1 MSNDTQN
8 PWMTAREAAKVLRV
22 TERMIGHYAND
33 EKIRTY
39 REGRRVWYSREDVE
53 KLAQALKTPLRAM
66 QITAQDVNAEMIG
79 YVRKREETDRQFLE
93 TQRELQEAQ
102 QAMLDT
108 QSGLTQGQ
116 REMLERLERIE
127 QQVKRG
133 PTWQQVATIAVV
145 ALAIVVIAFL
155 VIRAAG
161 V

>member
-1 MSNDTQN
+1 MSDDIQN
-8 PWMTAREAAKVLRV
+8 QWMTAREAAKILRV

-66 QITAQDVNAEMIG
+66 QITTQDVNAEMIG
-79 YVRKREETDRQFLE
+79 YVRKREEIDRQITE
-93 TQRELQEAQ
+93 AQRGLQEGQ
-102 QAMLDT
+102 QE
-108 QSGLTQGQ
+108 LTQGQ

-133 PTWQQVATIAVV
+133 RTWQQAALIALV
-145 ALAIVVIAFL
+145 ALAIVVILFL

>member
-1 MSNDTQN
+1 
-8 PWMTAREAAKVLRV
+8 MTAREAAKILRV

-53 KLAQALKTPLRAM
+53 KLAQTLKTPLRAM

-79 YVRKREETDRQFLE
+79 YVRKREEIDQQFLE
-93 TQRELQEAQ
+93 AQRGLQEGQ
-102 QAMLDT
+102 QE
-108 QSGLTQGQ
+108 LTQGQ
-116 REMLERLERIE
+116 REMLERLDRIE

-145 ALAIVVIAFL
+145 ALAIVVILFL

-161 V
+161 A

>member
-1 MSNDTQN
+1 MSDDIQN
-8 PWMTAREAAKVLRV
+8 QWMTAREAAKILRV

-39 REGRRVWYSREDVE
+39 REGWRVWYSREDVE

-79 YVRKREETDRQFLE
+79 YVRKREEIDQQFLE
-93 TQRELQEAQ
+93 AQRGLQEGQ
-102 QAMLDT
+102 QE
-108 QSGLTQGQ
+108 LTQGQ
-116 REMLERLERIE
+116 REMLERLDRIE

-145 ALAIVVIAFL
+145 ALAIVVILFL

-161 V
+161 A